1 MSEEK
6 EKGEKGDSTTVRD
19 PSGGDDDEPND
30 APEESVTPPRMSRS
44 REELAE
50 RVREANYLSV
60 NWPR

>member
-6 EKGEKGDSTTVRD
+6 EEKGDFTTVRD
-19 PSGGDDDEPND
+19 PSGDDDEPND
-30 APEESVTPPRMSRS
+30 EPEESVTPRRMSRS

>member
-6 EKGEKGDSTTVRD
+6 EEKGDSTTVRD
-19 PSGGDDDEPND
+19 PSGDDQPGN
-30 APEESVTPPRMSRS
+30 ASEESVTPRRMSQS

-60 NWPR
+60 KWPR